1 MRKPLHAWPGN
12 SSGFED
18 QRPFRHRVHAA
29 EMPPIPEIALMI
41 GCPSLPFGYFPD
53 NFRGMGRGRG
63 YERR

>member
-41 GCPSLPFGYFPD
+41 GCPSLPFGYFS
-53 NFRGMGRGRG
+53 G
-63 YERR
+63 